1 MTVPSGDIAENAYF
15 KRDIRR
21 SYPRLSVVNQADVV
35 GLLSFGSKSNPR
47 DEVLQIGQ
55 AGTKQMVQVRE
66 EAEGSG
72 GLSQYFE
79 KRKDA
84 TTFGDG
90 GLPPLP
96 TGMNR
101 EFTCCVLRL
110 VTACLTPR
118 SRFPYNEQIELSVRF
133 GIVESSNGSRK
144 YIVDVDRENG
154 YPEE

>member
-1 MTVPSGDIAENAYF
+1 M
-15 KRDIRR
+15 
-21 SYPRLSVVNQADVV
+21 V

-79 KRKDA
+79 KRKGTA
-84 TTFGDG
+84 TLADG

-101 EFTCCVLRL
+101 EFTCC
-110 VTACLTPR
+110 AH
-118 SRFPYNEQIELSVRF
+118 
-133 GIVESSNGSRK
+133 
-144 YIVDVDRENG
+144 
-154 YPEE
+154 